1 MSQNLIIFLGG
12 TGQAVLHYYAQRY
25 LLGNL
30 KNKNPKVSPFHAHV
44 VDTDA
49 LYGGVQRF
57 KLFLK
62 RAQYGQD
69 ETDGMTVKLPRIT
82 TNDFKRSSDKVVKV
96 LTGKT
101 DPKEA
106 RYTVAS
112 AFFDQ
117 ESMAQN
123 VSEGLYARPSLAS
136 VIVNKEL
143 ASQLPENVIDNG
155 SRVILVSSI
164 IGGTGGG
171 LSAPLLDIVRR
182 IAEDLNIV
190 TNVRFYGVFFGKYF
204 QPTPGKLQNAEQ
216 RFSSNRDLV
225 LKSIEEAIPQL
236 TRYFLIEPK
245 YRELRKTDEEAK
257 GEFQSWPNDPNH
269 LLWLGTR
276 AVEYLRT
283 ETITQQV
290 VEFSDKRISI
300 DQLNEDGFDL
310 PGLINKRDFRIAFV
324 DKVIREKVIERLVSE
339 PLAKSIWGNEF
350 TTLVAHYFNLAV
362 GAMDDRKRARV
373 FPEKVQTAMRTIW
386 NGIDKNLGLRSLFP
400 ELKGKKTIPVYPS
413 DLQKLIWPL
422 PTEQHRLDLS
432 TNMDTASE
440 VFAESLILSTLY
452 Q

>member
-30 KNKNPKVSPFHAHV
+30 KNKDPKISPFHAHV

-49 LYGGVQRF
+49 LYGGVLRF

-69 ETDGMTVKLPRIT
+69 ETDGMTVNLPRIT
-82 TNDFKRSSDKVVKV
+82 TNDFKKSSDKVVKV

-117 ESMAQN
+117 ASMAQN

-143 ASQLPENVIDNG
+143 ASQLPENVVDNG

-171 LSAPLLDIVRR
+171 LSAPLLDIARK
-182 IAEDLNIV
+182 IAEDLNVV

-204 QPTPGKLQNAEQ
+204 QPTPGMLQNAEQ

-225 LKSIEEAIPQL
+225 LESIKESISQL

-245 YRELRKTDEEAK
+245 YRESRKTDKEAM
-257 GEFQSWPNDPNH
+257 GEFLSWPNDPDH
-269 LLWLGTR
+269 FLWLGTR
-276 AVEYLRT
+276 AIEYFRT
-283 ETITQQV
+283 ETIPERV
-290 VEFSDKRISI
+290 VEFSDKRIDT
-300 DQLNEDGFDL
+300 DQLNQDGFDL
-310 PGLINKRDFRIAFV
+310 PGLINKRDFRIAFI
-324 DKVIREKVIERLVSE
+324 DKMNKEDIIERLVSE
-339 PLAKSIWGNEF
+339 PYAKSIWGNEF

-362 GAMDDRKRARV
+362 GAMDDRKRAKA
-373 FPEKVQTAMRTIW
+373 FPEKVQNALRTIW
-386 NGIDKNLGLRSLFP
+386 NGVNKNPGLRSLFP
-400 ELKGKKTIPVYPS
+400 ELKGKKTIDVYPS
-413 DLQKLIWPL
+413 DLQKLKWPL
-422 PTEQHRLDLS
+422 PSGQHRLDLS

-440 VFAESLILSTLY
+440 LFAESLIHSILY